1 MLTSET
7 NIVLTVASYL
17 MATAYNIAAFSVVM
31 PWRIMRSQWRFRAS
45 SQYAL
50 ARSNKPV
57 IKDRVSHEIV
67 AEDWKAV
74 Q

>member
-1 MLTSET
+1 MYDGTVSNVGLEVEET
-7 NIVLTVASYL
+7 KIVLTVASYL

-31 PWRIMRSQWRFRAS
+31 PCRIMRSQWHFRAS

-57 IKDRVSHEIV
+57 IKDTTSE
-67 AEDWKAV
+67 
-74 Q
+74 